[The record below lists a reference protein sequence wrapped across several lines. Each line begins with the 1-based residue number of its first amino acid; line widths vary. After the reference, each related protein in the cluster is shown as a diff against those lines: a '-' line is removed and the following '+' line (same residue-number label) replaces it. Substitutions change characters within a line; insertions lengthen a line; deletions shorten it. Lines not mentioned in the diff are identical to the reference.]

1 MAEKSGSTRHTRV
14 HTRDRDFT
22 LYVRKRGLFT
32 LLAPVGRYSD
42 ALLGG
47 LAEFLQKPDFLAV
60 DLSKLDAVALPLV
73 RAFSEYASGLDPKT
87 GSMVLVRPPDKIRAL
102 LKLVDRE
109 ARVTLAV
116 SDRDLEGSAQQVQ
129 DRVRKA
135 HDRVHLVRAM
145 LETNPCWQLADGEGR
160 WLCPFCVT
168 LRPGVRFVAR
178 GSVTQRVVDAV
189 ATHLNEDCST
199 YADGKTDGWPF
210 EVLERVLTSG
220 HAPPELS
227 RGGRSSLATPPRK
240 ASKVDLTEALDARR
254 RNLLPPEAPR
264 LEGTEI
270 AVYYGPA
277 EELSGDFYDFIRLPD
292 HRMAIV
298 VGDISAGGA
307 NPGVLMGIARKVLRI
322 RLTETKGDVQRALGL
337 ANDDFCDDLDREC
350 YVTAAVALID
360 GPRRELKIARAGH
373 AAPFLVCGSSPPV
386 VERLALPG
394 PLLGLVPTATFE
406 EEIEVQ
412 SFALKQGDLLLLH
425 TDGLEE
431 LRDRSGETFGADRV
445 ASILQAN
452 AGSPA
457 EFVLGS
463 AILEAEQFCSGAD
476 RDQDMTAVCVRFR

>member
-1 MAEKSGSTRHTRV
+1 MAEKGGSTRHTRV

-47 LAEFLQKPDFLAV
+47 LGEFLQKPDFLAV

-73 RAFSEYASGLDPKT
+73 RAFSEYAAGLTPKT

-102 LKLVDRE
+102 LKLVDRD
-109 ARVTLAV
+109 ARITLAV
-116 SDRDLEGSAQQVQ
+116 SDNDLEGNAEQVHE
-129 DRVRKA
+129 RVRKTLE
-135 HDRVHLVRAM
+135 RVHLVRAM
-145 LETNPCWQLADGEGR
+145 LQTNPCWQLADGEGR

-168 LRPGVRFVAR
+168 LRPGFRFVAR
-178 GSVTQRVVDAV
+178 GSVTQRVVDGV
-189 ATHLNEDCST
+189 TTHLSEECST
-199 YADGKTDGWPF
+199 YTDGKTDGWPF

-220 HAPPELS
+220 HAPPETTRRERPPFPTS
-227 RGGRSSLATPPRK
+227 PRK
-240 ASKVDLTEALDARR
+240 PTKIDLTEGLDARR
-254 RNLLPPEAPR
+254 RNLLPAEAPR
-264 LEGTEI
+264 LEGAEI

-277 EELSGDFYDFIRLPD
+277 EDLSGDFYDFIRLPD
-292 HRMAIV
+292 RRLAIV

-350 YVTAAVALID
+350 YVTATVAVID
-360 GPRRELKIARAGH
+360 GPRREMKIARAGH

-431 LRDRSGETFGADRV
+431 LRDRSGDTFGADRV
-445 ASILQAN
+445 ASLLKAN

-457 EFVLGS
+457 DFVLG
-463 AILEAEQFCSGAD
+463 AAVLEAEQFCSGAD